1 MSAHSRLGRLRAKGA
16 ATPLPRPVEVG
27 DRRSSVCASR
37 EGLRHGDHLVPR
49 AAGSAS
55 WPGEGGPEREFAT
68 PPYRSAPASVIGAWW
83 RGYRTRRAYL
93 DEGRESCDESEVRS
107 DDESMSSAASEAPSD
122 EVRAHG
128 RFHEVEDGCEPF
140 G

>member
-1 MSAHSRLGRLRAKGA
+1 MDVLLQPPEQTRSRRGR
-16 ATPLPRPVEVG
+16 
-27 DRRSSVCASR
+27 
-37 EGLRHGDHLVPR
+37 
-49 AAGSAS
+49 
-55 WPGEGGPEREFAT
+55 
-68 PPYRSAPASVIGAWW
+68 
-83 RGYRTRRAYL
+83 
-93 DEGRESCDESEVRS
+93 DEGRESCAESEVRS